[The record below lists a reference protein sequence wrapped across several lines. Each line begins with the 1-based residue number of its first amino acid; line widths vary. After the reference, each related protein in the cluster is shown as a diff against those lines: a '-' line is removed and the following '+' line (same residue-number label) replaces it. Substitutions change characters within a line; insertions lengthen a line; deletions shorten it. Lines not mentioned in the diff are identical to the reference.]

1 VREQNNQVYQFAS
14 LSNYP
19 LTKRILI
26 RLLDLVF
33 FSFIKILGR
42 LSRFETQGFEHYE
55 SIVSV
60 GNFPILAVWHD
71 RILLSGYF
79 WQKRGIAVLISQ
91 SLDGEAIARS
101 SQRLGY
107 GVIRGSSSR
116 GGARALADMVRCM
129 ENGLP
134 MSMTVDGPRGPRYEA
149 KMGSVSLAKKTG
161 NPILPFVIEPKKVW
175 TLNSWDR
182 MQIPKPLSRVVAI
195 IGQPIYVAKD
205 ASDAEVEAKL
215 GELQTSLND
224 LVERGKAW
232 RGRLA

>member
-1 VREQNNQVYQFAS
+1 MPEQNDQVYQFAS
-14 LSNYP
+14 LSDYP
-19 LTKRILI
+19 FNKRILI
-26 RLLDLVF
+26 RLIDLAF

-42 LSRFETQGFEHYE
+42 FSRFEIQGFEHFE
-55 SIVSV
+55 SIVSA
-60 GNFPILAVWHD
+60 GKLPILAVWHD

-79 WQKRGIAVLISQ
+79 WQKRGIGVLISQ

-116 GGARALADMVRCM
+116 GGARALADMVRAM
-129 ENGLP
+129 EDGLP
-134 MSMTVDGPRGPRYEA
+134 MSITVDGPRGPRYQA
-149 KMGSVSLAKKTG
+149 KIGSVSLAKKTG

-182 MQIPKPLSRVVAI
+182 MQIPKPLSRAVVV
-195 IGQPIYVAKD
+195 IGQPIYVDKI

-215 GELQTSLND
+215 GELQSSLDD
-224 LVERGKAW
+224 LVERGKQW
-232 RGRLA
+232 SGRSR